1 MSKEK
6 DKSAILNSQFSI
18 PHATRPDLEVNVQM
32 PGAYIIRDGKAVPD
46 LSDEAMMER
55 EKRNVKRE
63 MDKMK
68 EDLPAEAGSKE
79 EKTGEANS

>member
-1 MSKEK
+1 MTKRINLTQTS
-6 DKSAILNSQFSI
+6 S
-18 PHATRPDLEVNVQM
+18 RPDLQVVFQL
-32 PGAYIIRDGKAVPD
+32 PGAYIIKDGVPVPD
-46 LSDEAMMER
+46 LNDEAMMER

-79 EKTGEANS
+79 EKTNN